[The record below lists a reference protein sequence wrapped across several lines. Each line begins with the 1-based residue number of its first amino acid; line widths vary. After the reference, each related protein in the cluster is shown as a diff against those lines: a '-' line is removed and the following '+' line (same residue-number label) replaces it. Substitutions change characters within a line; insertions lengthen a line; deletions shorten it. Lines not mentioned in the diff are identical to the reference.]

1 MKKGIGAVLIV
12 LSLVLGYLG
21 VTKVSNSGG
30 SVEVIGIELSASDE
44 GKKTEGFIFLG
55 LALASLIGGVSLLKG
70 KA

>member
-21 VTKVSNSGG
+21 VTKVSNSGS

-55 LALASLIGGVSLLKG
+55 LALASLIGGVSFLKG